1 MSHRVCAGVAGV
13 VLALLL
19 VASPARAQS
28 GGIKGGFLYST
39 LKFDQASDVFDSHN
53 GWTVGIFFGSK
64 KDRAVGFQ
72 GELNLLQKG
81 GDQTVGP
88 VKLYYLQVPA
98 LLRVGTGGSVR
109 IYAITGVAFDFKI
122 GESTPD
128 TFDIVNEWNGIDVG
142 FVGGGGVEF
151 GFFLVEARGTWGL
164 KNIAKSVLSPFE
176 GQDLKSNTFAI
187 QAGFR
192 FK

>member
-1 MSHRVCAGVAGV
+1 MSRRVSAGLAG
-13 VLALLL
+13 LFIALL
-19 VASPARAQS
+19 VSSTPAFAQS

-39 LKFDQASDVFDSHN
+39 LKFDEASDVFDSHN
-53 GWTVGIFFGSK
+53 GWTVGLFFGSK
-64 KDRAVGFQ
+64 KDKAVGFQ

-81 GDQTVGP
+81 GDQTIGP
-88 VKLYYLQVPA
+88 VKLYYLQLPA
-98 LLRVGTGGSVR
+98 LVRFATGGSVR
-109 IYAITGVAFDFKI
+109 VYAITGVAFDIKV
-122 GESTPD
+122 GESTPEA
-128 TFDIVNEWNGIDVG
+128 FDIVDEWSGIDIG

-164 KNIAKSVLSPFE
+164 KNIASSVLSPFE
-176 GQDLKSNTFAI
+176 GQSLKSNTFAI